1 MRSSPSQDSPEMRP
15 VLARSG
21 GESFSSGQVKLLAAV
36 LLLQL
41 CYAGY
46 NIAAK
51 VALDKGIG
59 QFVFPVYRNVI
70 GFSLL
75 APFAYFLEKEDRPS
89 LSLSLLFQFFLLA
102 SFGITI
108 NQVCFLIGLRYVPT
122 TYAAAIQNLGPA
134 LTFAMAAAL
143 GLEQVHIAKR
153 YGLAKVLG
161 TVTSIGGAT
170 VITLYKGLPLLPHPL
185 STNVLA
191 TPLISN
197 SILHWTVGCAYI
209 LGNCVTWSAWM
220 VLQVPV
226 VKKYPAKL
234 SFSAFICFFGFLQCL
249 VIACIS
255 ETDSKKW
262 KVHSVEQLCAILY
275 SGLVVSGIA
284 IALQIWCI
292 DKGGPLFTAVFGP
305 VQVVAVAIVSVLIFN
320 DQVVGSV
327 LIVFGLYLV
336 LWGKKEEKV
345 SNQDMSQGLQMHALQ
360 IDPCE

>member
-1 MRSSPSQDSPEMRP
+1 MRSSPSQDSLEMRP

-170 VITLYKGLPLLPHPL
+170 VITLYK
-185 STNVLA
+185 
-191 TPLISN
+191 
-197 SILHWTVGCAYI
+197 VGCAYI

-255 ETDSKKW
+255 ETDSEKW

-320 DQVVGSV
+320 DQLYLGGVVGSV